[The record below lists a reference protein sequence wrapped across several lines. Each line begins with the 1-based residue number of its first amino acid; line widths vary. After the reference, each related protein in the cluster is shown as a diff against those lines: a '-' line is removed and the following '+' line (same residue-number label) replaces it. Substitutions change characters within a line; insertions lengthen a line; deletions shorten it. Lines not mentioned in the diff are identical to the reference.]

1 MWAVNIF
8 AAYGRRMSRIGQKI
22 INIPESVSFSLKN
35 GTARITGPKGGLEVR
50 IIKGIDVS
58 LNENTLLVTRSSD
71 ERKFRA
77 MHGTMRQLIA
87 NAVKG
92 VSDGFTKELEIRGI
106 GYQAN
111 MQGSR
116 LHLQLGYSH
125 DIIFKTPE
133 GINIEANRTEI
144 SVTGYDK
151 QLVGEVASKIRSF
164 RKPEPYKGK
173 GIRYKGEYVRHK
185 QGKTV
190 GAEGS

>member
-1 MWAVNIF
+1 
-8 AAYGRRMSRIGQKI
+8 MSRIGKKI
-22 INIPESVSFSLKN
+22 IQVPESVTFSLDN
-35 GTARITGPKGGLEVR
+35 ATAKVSGPKGDLEVS
-50 IIKGIDVS
+50 IINGIDVS
-58 LNENTLLVTRSSD
+58 VKDNKITVSRSSE

-77 MHGTMRQLIA
+77 MHGTTRQLIA

-92 VSDGFTKELEIRGI
+92 VSDGFIKELEIRGV

-111 MQGSR
+111 MQGNR

-125 DIIFKTPE
+125 DIFFETPE
-133 GINIEANRTEI
+133 GINIGANRTEI
-144 SVTGYDK
+144 SVSGCDK

-173 GIRYKGEYVRHK
+173 GIRYKIEYVRQK

-190 GAEGS
+190 GATGG

>member
-1 MWAVNIF
+1 
-8 AAYGRRMSRIGQKI
+8 MSRIGQKTI
-22 INIPESVSFSLKN
+22 QIPESVSFSLNN
-35 GTARITGPKGGLEVR
+35 GTARISGPQGELEIL
-50 IIKGIDVS
+50 IIKGIDVKS
-58 LNENTLLVTRSSD
+58 NDNKITVSRSSE
-71 ERKFRA
+71 ERKYRA
-77 MHGTMRQLIA
+77 MHGTVRQLIA

-111 MQGSR
+111 MRGSR

-133 GINIEANRTEI
+133 GINIGANRTEI

-164 RKPEPYKGK
+164 RRPEPYKGK
-173 GIRYKGEYVRHK
+173 GIRYKGEYVRQK

-190 GAEGS
+190 GGDVL

>member
-116 LHLQLGYSH
+116 VHFQLGYSH

-190 GAEGS
+190 GAEVS